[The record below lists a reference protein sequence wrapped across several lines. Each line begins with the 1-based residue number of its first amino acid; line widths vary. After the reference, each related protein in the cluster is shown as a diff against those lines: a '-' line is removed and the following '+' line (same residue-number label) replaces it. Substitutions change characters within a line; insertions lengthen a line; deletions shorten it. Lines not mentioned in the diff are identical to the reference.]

1 MAQTPYAYFP
11 GCTLHG
17 TMLEYN
23 ASSRLVCQAVG
34 VELRE
39 LKDWNCCGAWSA
51 HTTDYMLGLSLP
63 ARNLQ
68 KAEAMQL
75 PMVVPCAVGFSR
87 MKLAMHEMENPVV
100 LSAVNKAIDKPF
112 RNSVVVEPLLK
123 VLSDESLKLDVK
135 KPLQGLKVACYYG
148 CLLVRPQKI
157 LKFDDEDNPQ
167 TMDRLMS
174 RLGAEPVDWDFK
186 TECCGAGMSMPRPDV
201 VNRLTSKILLAARNM
216 GADCI
221 AVACPM
227 CHFNLD
233 FHQREIEAERKEKL
247 QMPALYFTQL
257 MGLALGFS
265 ARDLMLDKHLV
276 DPMPMLKNKGMAA

>member
-23 ASSRLVCQAVG
+23 ASAKLVCKTVG

-87 MKLAMHEMENPVV
+87 MKLAMHEMENPTV
-100 LSAVNKAIDKPF
+100 LKAVNQVIDKPF
-112 RNSVVVEPLLK
+112 KNSVTVEPLLK
-123 VLSDESLKLDVK
+123 VLSADSLTLDVK

-157 LKFDDEDNPQ
+157 LKFDDEDNPM

-201 VNRLTSKILLAARNM
+201 VNRLSSKILLAAKNM

-233 FHQREIEAERKEKL
+233 FHQREIEAERKEKI

-257 MGLALGFS
+257 MGLALGHS
-265 ARDLMLDKHLV
+265 PKDLMLDKHLV
-276 DPMPMLKNKGMAA
+276 DPMPMLKMKGMAA